1 MSRVALIHW
10 KTGEAEER
18 ADRIRRAGHEVRAY
32 AEHGGDAVRA
42 LREVPPEVIV
52 IDLSRL
58 PSHGREAATFL
69 RQQKATRHTPLVFV
83 DGKPDKV
90 RPIRTLLPDAIFTPW
105 SRIRSALKSALR
117 SAPSA
122 PVIPAGMERY
132 AGRPL
137 SKKLGVKEGLAVT
150 LLGAPPGFDETLG
163 PLPAGVRLRRRARGS
178 ADLIVLFA
186 RSRAVLERRFA
197 PATRCLRAGGSI
209 WLAWPKRAS
218 GVATDLTQTDVRRYG
233 LDRSLVDYKI
243 CSIDETWS
251 GLRFARRKGATDG

>member
-1 MSRVALIHW
+1 
-10 KTGEAEER
+10 
-18 ADRIRRAGHEVRAY
+18 
-32 AEHGGDAVRA
+32 
-42 LREVPPEVIV
+42 
-52 IDLSRL
+52 
-58 PSHGREAATFL
+58 
-69 RQQKATRHTPLVFV
+69 
-83 DGKPDKV
+83 
-90 RPIRTLLPDAIFTPW
+90 
-105 SRIRSALKSALR
+105 
-117 SAPSA
+117 
-122 PVIPAGMERY
+122 MERY

-163 PLPAGVRLRRRARGS
+163 PLPAGVRLRRKARGS

-243 CSIDETWS
+243 CSIDDTWS
-251 GLRFARRKGATDG
+251 GLRVRAPKGRDRRMRRLAAALLLAGCAAPESGQRHTDLLRFVPERLDGNEAPARVKSLTVDGDQRASLVGRSPDRLELGPVG